1 MIKVLRP
8 VLLLAVL
15 LYLSLTIQGQHSFEI
30 FIDSEDDCILW
41 EGCVDD
47 SGNIIL
53 VGDIGQYETGD
64 YDALVMK
71 VYPDGEY
78 ITMRFELMDTLSV
91 FSTVDVLDNGNYF
104 ITGSYS
110 TQAQYLGR
118 DHLWVVI
125 LDQDLNLV
133 GRKSFLV
140 KEPYMGYGTSACSL
154 IDNEDNVVV
163 TALVI
168 NEDTESKTA
177 FADFGFYKFNQD
189 GDTLL
194 SRYYSY
200 TLDEL
205 PFELMKMPN
214 SDDLMLLER
223 ATMYNN
229 HVELMQLDPELNI
242 ISVNQLWTLDITLYA
257 DVSSDYWVS
266 DTEFLVSGRRHLDD
280 DDSDEIC
287 IGVYRVDT
295 SANFLQE
302 LLLDKMDTVDYPA
315 RRNSMAY
322 ANDSSIYIGG
332 FQSYA
337 ELWPTTPNV
346 VELYMIDKDMNLLG
360 YKELGGKYFQDV
372 WGIIATEDDGCLIYC
387 TRYSSTEVERDVQI
401 WKVNREDIN
410 IITHVTNPK
419 VLEANIRVYPN
430 PATDHVFIQLGQSQT
445 WQGLSLSIY
454 TINGK
459 KVFQKRIDQTGS
471 LLEADITNLKPD
483 YYLLSIDNKKQN
495 IFTSKILKQ

>member
-1 MIKVLRP
+1 MIRP
-8 VLLLAVL
+8 VLLYVVL
-15 LYLSLTIQGQHSFEI
+15 LHLCFSLHGQNSFEI

-53 VGDIGQYETGD
+53 IGCIGQYETGD

-71 VYPDGEY
+71 VCPDGEFV
-78 ITMRFELMDTLSV
+78 TKRFDLMDTLSV

-125 LDQDLNLV
+125 LDQDLNPV

-140 KEPYMGYGTSACSL
+140 KEPYVGYGTSACSL
-154 IDNEDNVVV
+154 IDNESNVVLTTSV
-163 TALVI
+163 LDQETGQR
-168 NEDTESKTA
+168 TT
-177 FADFGFYKFNQD
+177 FADFGFYKFSQD

-200 TLDEL
+200 IYHEL
-205 PFELMKMPN
+205 PFELTKMPN
-214 SDDLMLLER
+214 SNNLMLLER

-242 ISVNQLWTLDITLYA
+242 ISINQLWTLDITLYA
-257 DVSSDYWVS
+257 DVSSDCWVNNSEFLISGNRHISATKS
-266 DTEFLVSGRRHLDD
+266 DTE
-280 DDSDEIC
+280 C

-302 LLLDKMDTVDYPA
+302 LLLNKVDTIDYVA

-322 ANDSSIYIGG
+322 ANDSTIYIGG
-332 FQSYA
+332 FQTYI
-337 ELWPTTPNV
+337 ELWPTTPNI

-360 YKELGGKYFQDV
+360 YKELGGEYFQDV
-372 WGIIATEDDGCLIYC
+372 WGILPTNDDGCLLYC
-387 TRYSSTEVERDVQI
+387 TRYSSTEIERDVQI
-401 WKVNREDIN
+401 WKVLREDIT

-419 VLEANIRVYPN
+419 VLEADIRVYPN
-430 PATDHVFIQLGQSQT
+430 PTTDHVFIQLGQSQT

-454 TINGK
+454 NINGK

-471 LLEADITNLKPD
+471 LLEADITNLKPG

-495 IFTSKILKQ
+495 IFISKILKQ